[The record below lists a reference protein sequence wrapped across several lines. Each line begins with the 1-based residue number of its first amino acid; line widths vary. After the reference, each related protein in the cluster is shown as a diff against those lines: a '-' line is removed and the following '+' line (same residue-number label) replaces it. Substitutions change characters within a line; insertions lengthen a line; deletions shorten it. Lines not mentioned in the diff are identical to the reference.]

1 MKKVLVINGPN
12 LNLLGE
18 REPRIYGSET
28 LAELN
33 EALAV
38 YCQKMNMDMRSFQS
52 NHEGEIIDVMHAN
65 RKWANGIVLNPGAL
79 THYSY
84 ALRDAIA
91 SVNLPTIEVH
101 LSDIMKREE
110 FRKHSVVEDVCAERF
125 IGLGRDGYFRA
136 VEFLAGLGVL
146 KKLKE
151 FMASGKDKDAVLKK
165 TVRLLKESFPKYT
178 WVGIYLKDGEELVL
192 HNFIGKPTPHER
204 IPVGNGICGAAA
216 SEKQSIIVD
225 DVDAD
230 SRYLACSVE
239 TRSEIVVPIMS
250 EVDVFGEIDIDSDH
264 KAIFHEGDRKMLEE
278 CSRLLLDV
286 F

>member
-1 MKKVLVINGPN
+1 MKNILVINGPN

-18 REPRIYGSET
+18 REPEIYGSET
-28 LAELN
+28 LAELT

-38 YCQKMNMDMRSFQS
+38 YCKKMNMEMRSFQS

-65 RKWANGIVLNPGAL
+65 RKWANGIILNPGAL

-84 ALRDAIA
+84 ALRDAVA

-101 LSDIMKREE
+101 LSDIMNREA
-110 FRKHSVVEDVCAERF
+110 FRKQSVVEDVCAERF

-146 KKLKE
+146 KKLEE
-151 FMASGKDKDAVLKK
+151 FIASSQDKDAVLKK
-165 TVRLLKESFPKYT
+165 AVKLLKDLFPKYT
-178 WVGIYLKDGEELVL
+178 WVGIYLKEGEELVL
-192 HNFIGKPTPHER
+192 HNFIGKPTPHVR
-204 IPVGNGICGAAA
+204 IPVGSGICGAAA

-225 DVDAD
+225 DVNAD
-230 SRYLACSVE
+230 SRYLACSME

-250 EVDVFGEIDIDSDH
+250 AVDVFGEIDIDSDEN
-264 KAIFHEGDRKMLEE
+264 AIFHDGDRKMLEE